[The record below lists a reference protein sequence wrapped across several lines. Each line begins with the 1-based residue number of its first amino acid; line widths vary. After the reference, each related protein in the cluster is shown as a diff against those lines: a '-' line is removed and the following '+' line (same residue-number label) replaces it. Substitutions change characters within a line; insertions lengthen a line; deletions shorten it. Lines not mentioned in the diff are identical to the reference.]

1 MTDVP
6 RKFSV
11 DEAMAGFS
19 QIANSLS
26 ARLPHDEPAHDR
38 RPPTFAEAEAGLF
51 SFAEM
56 LLTATCPAPARC
68 SDHRCRRNR
77 LCEHFEKLRAIQSPP
92 QPQPF
97 SRRSPGAQ
105 AVRYAVWV
113 YMNVN
118 FA

>member
-1 MTDVP
+1 MNDVP
-6 RKFSV
+6 SKFSV

-19 QIANSLS
+19 QLANSLP
-26 ARLPHDEPAHDR
+26 RLPDAEPAHGR
-38 RPPTFAEAEAGLF
+38 RPPTFAEAEAQLF
-51 SFAEM
+51 SFAEG

-77 LCEHFEKLRAIQSPP
+77 LCRHFEKLRTIQHPPLP
-92 QPQPF
+92 QPP

-105 AVRYAVWV
+105 AVRYAIWV
-113 YMNVN
+113 YMNAN